1 MFCEKCGAKLE
12 DNALF
17 CTKCGAKIGG
27 ENKAGQS
34 VEKIDDKEIQLTVK
48 PKFKFAYLTLPS
60 LIIWFIIIAV
70 VAGIM
75 ELAASEEGINGIGFL
90 FGLII
95 FGIILLI
102 TLIKVAFQKTQY
114 KKLTYDFY
122 KTKVL
127 FEDSFLNLAQKEVKY
142 KYIREVTMRQSFV
155 QRWFN
160 IGNIVLYTNAE
171 TGFDN
176 GINIVNVENV
186 KEIYSKIKEIV
197 NN

>member
-1 MFCEKCGAKLE
+1 MFCEKCGNKLE
-12 DNALF
+12 DDAVF
-17 CTKCGAKIGG
+17 CTKCGAKVR
-27 ENKAGQS
+27 EEVKEEKKA
-34 VEKIDDKEIQLTVK
+34 EKIEDKEIQLTVK
-48 PKFKFAYLTLPS
+48 PKFKFAYLTLPG
-60 LIIWFIIIAV
+60 LIIWTILILFVSGMI
-70 VAGIM
+70 
-75 ELAASEEGINGIGFL
+75 ELAASEEGESGV
-90 FGLII
+90 GLIVGTVAFVFI
-95 FGIILLI
+95 LIII
-102 TLIKVAFQKTQY
+102 AIKVAFQKTQY

-142 KYIREVTMRQSFV
+142 KHIREVTMRQSFI

-171 TGFDN
+171 TGMDN

-186 KEIYSKIKEIV
+186 REVYNKIKEIV